1 MKKILAIAI
10 LLSSL
15 FALASCKD
23 VQESVQ
29 TTTEQTTQATTE
41 SPNETKEY
49 HSNGN
54 LKTLTVFDDNGNVVS
69 VAKYND
75 LGYCTEEYL
84 FDSKGREKLITT
96 YENFNQNGI
105 ALTQSIYDPIKATT
119 VVKNYS
125 KDGAYIERVT
135 SYNENYLP
143 VKDEYFD
150 AESNVLKY
158 ELYDYHDNLN
168 VKSIF
173 YYKGN
178 EKDAYVIYDENGVL
192 LSSKESGKPAKIFF
206 YNLNG
211 ELEEVKEHTYS
222 AGEIVQINKYSES
235 GNLLYR
241 LDYEIKEYDALLQ
254 SRTDFNEDGNGFI
267 KTVYEYNKNELLQSK
282 TDFDDNG
289 NTISIITYSYYYENV
304 LPQKIEFYDAVN
316 GTKTVEIYENN
327 GQKLKETLVYNE
339 KGQLLSLQNYRSNG
353 ELSDKILYYYDENGL
368 NIRVENVSSSG
379 TLLCYALTEYHPN
392 GKIKTE
398 ASYNADGTIEYRAD
412 YYETGELLRE
422 YLAHQAGNVSRTI
435 EYSKSGNIIHNQD
448 YENGI
453 LIVDTVFKDSSSP
466 IMEKSTLY
474 NEDGSLREY
483 TVYEANQTITYYP
496 DGTVKQL
503 VELDENGKVKIST
516 KYNPDGSVN
525 IYTIGNTSY
534 YPNGNKYSET
544 EIIGYYDTMT
554 KYYTIDGEYDGCFVR
569 EDNGGFITETKYDAQ
584 GNVISV
590 KEYSTAQPG

>member
-23 VQESVQ
+23 VQESAQ

-41 SPNETKEY
+41 PQNVAKEY
-49 HSNGN
+49 YSNGN

-69 VAKYND
+69 VAKYNN

-211 ELEEVKEHTYS
+211 ELEEVKEHIYS
-222 AGEIVQINKYSES
+222 IGEIAQINKYSES

-267 KTVYEYNKNELLQSK
+267 KTVYEYNKDGSLSKALSHNEKDLLVKEEEFLKNASSFKDIYHYNEKDLLIKEEHYIKNEL
-282 TDFDDNG
+282 
-289 NTISIITYSYYYENV
+289 SYYYLFEH
-304 LPQKIEFYDAVN
+304 
-316 GTKTVEIYENN
+316 YEN
-327 GQKLKETLVYNE
+327 
-339 KGQLLSLQNYRSNG
+339 
-353 ELSDKILYYYDENGL
+353 
-368 NIRVENVSSSG
+368 
-379 TLLCYALTEYHPN
+379 
-392 GKIKTE
+392 
-398 ASYNADGTIEYRAD
+398 
-412 YYETGELLRE
+412 
-422 YLAHQAGNVSRTI
+422 GNVSKLSYYFRHKYIDSVYTNKILLEYCI
-435 EYSKSGNIIHNQD
+435 EFH
-448 YENGI
+448 ENGNYAKE
-453 LIVDTVFKDSSSP
+453 TY
-466 IMEKSTLY
+466 Y
-474 NEDGSLREY
+474 NYEGIIACVREY
-483 TVYEANQTITYYP
+483 A
-496 DGTVKQL
+496 
-503 VELDENGKVKIST
+503 ENG
-516 KYNPDGSVN
+516 D
-525 IYTIGNTSY
+525 
-534 YPNGNKYSET
+534 
-544 EIIGYYDTMT
+544 
-554 KYYTIDGEYDGCFVR
+554 
-569 EDNGGFITETKYDAQ
+569 FITETRYDAN
-584 GNVISV
+584 GNIISIKSNLATV
-590 KEYSTAQPG
+590 PT